1 MKFTKLFMTGAAV
14 ISLLAMSC
22 STDNGSDQ
30 KKFVEEGEGDL
41 KITLVG
47 DDFTRAEGPSSYA
60 AESAVKK
67 FTVYVFNAENNAL
80 EATQTFTNVTTATM
94 SGLSTGFP
102 KKIVVV
108 TNTPSN
114 FPVFYEGD
122 DYSKLTQASS
132 SINLTYQTPANI
144 ETNGLVMLGETES
157 PVTISLTGTT
167 VVPISLRRLVAKVT
181 LGTIKILPLGNF
193 DIDEFE
199 LTGVSIQRAISSTDI
214 YGNAISSSS
223 LYGGLIGSMSLTQ
236 QSFLY
241 DAINTDFEVAVE
253 ENMGNYFYVLPNQ
266 NRDECTLLTLVSN
279 YEGDEQYFPI
289 PINAEEGDKNTDG
302 TLIQANKSY
311 IINIVINNLG
321 KGTTDPDIPPTTAPI
336 EVKLTVEPWD
346 LDIIQDVVW

>member
-1 MKFTKLFMTGAAV
+1 MRFSKLFMAGAAFLSV
-14 ISLLAMSC
+14 LATSC
-22 STDNGSDQ
+22 SNDNGSDQ
-30 KKFVEEGEGDL
+30 KKLYEEGKGDL
-41 KITLVG
+41 KITLIG
-47 DDFTRAEGPSSYA
+47 DDFTRAAGPSSYA

-67 FTVYVFNAENNAL
+67 FTVYVFNAENDAL
-80 EATQTFTNVTTATM
+80 EDAQTFTNVTTATM

-102 KKIVVV
+102 KKIVVL

-122 DYSKLTQASS
+122 DYSKLTQAQS

-144 ETNGLVMLGETES
+144 ATNGLVMLGETEN
-157 PVTISLTGTT
+157 PVTLNLTGTT

-181 LGTIKILPLGNF
+181 LGTIKILPLGNY
-193 DIDEFE
+193 DIDQFE
-199 LTGVSIQRAISSTDI
+199 ITGVSIQRAVSTTDV
-214 YGNAISSSS
+214 YGNPLNSSS
-223 LYGGLIGSMSLTQ
+223 LFGGLTGSMSLTQ

-241 DAINTDFEVAVE
+241 DAITTDFEVAVE

-266 NRDECTLLTLVSN
+266 NRDESTLLTLVSN

-289 PINAEEGDKNTDG
+289 PINTEEGDNNTDG

-321 KGTTDPDIPPTTAPI
+321 EGTTDPDLPPDTAPI
-336 EVKLTVEPWD
+336 KVELAVEPWD
-346 LDIIQDVVW
+346 VDIIQDVVW